1 MSINSSSISP
11 VIYLLFIFSFTV
23 LFTIAKH
30 AILSPADGSPLP
42 SVARYLRTE
51 PLTATLSQ
59 SSLRSAVQTTF
70 KPFYLF
76 FSLYIAIT
84 TGLSPSMVNL
94 FQGISNSYCIG
105 LVLFRSPLL

>member
-30 AILSPADGSPLP
+30 AILSPEDGSPF
-42 SVARYLRTE
+42 
-51 PLTATLSQ
+51 
-59 SSLRSAVQTTF
+59 QTTY

-76 FSLYIAIT
+76 FMGYITIT
-84 TGLSPSMVNL
+84 TGLSPSMVYL
-94 FQGISNSYCIG
+94 FQGISASFCIG

>member
-30 AILSPADGSPLP
+30 AILSPEDGSPF
-42 SVARYLRTE
+42 
-51 PLTATLSQ
+51 
-59 SSLRSAVQTTF
+59 QTTC

-76 FSLYIAIT
+76 FRYITIT
-84 TGLSPSMVNL
+84 TGLSPSMVRRK
-94 FQGISNSYCIG
+94 S
-105 LVLFRSPLL
+105 